1 MKEINIKKI
10 ETAAALLDLKDM
22 IGTVPAQLFKYGL
35 IGAGAIAIACSVL
48 SVAIAISGDPN
59 LAADVWIRFGNCLPC
74 VCAGYFLGA
83 ALYYAV
89 KEVANLGIRI
99 LGCSEIGIERMALH
113 Y

>member
-1 MKEINIKKI
+1 MNIKKI
-10 ETAAALLDLKDM
+10 ETAAALLDLNDM
-22 IGTVPAQLFKYGL
+22 IGEVPAMLVKYGM

-48 SVAIAISGDPN
+48 SVAIAIGGDPS
-59 LAADVWIRFGNCLPC
+59 LAADVWIVFGNCLPM

-89 KEVANLGIRI
+89 KEVAKLGVRI
-99 LGCSEIGIERMALH
+99 LGCSEAGIERMALH